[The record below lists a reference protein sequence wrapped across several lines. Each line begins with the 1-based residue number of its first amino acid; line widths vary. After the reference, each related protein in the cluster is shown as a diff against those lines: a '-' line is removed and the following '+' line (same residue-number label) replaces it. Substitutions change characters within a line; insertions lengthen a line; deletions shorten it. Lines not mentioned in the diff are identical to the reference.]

1 MTDFGLPDLNYGFT
15 AIVHVKNKDLLV
27 GTVNGKLYQT
37 KTQPENQ
44 KFKWEYMGSTK
55 HNYTAGFN
63 LNNKS
68 YFIAGNQMYEVVNA
82 TNIKVDRYLLFYK
95 SN

>member
-1 MTDFGLPDLNYGFT
+1 MAMTDFGLPDLNNGFT

-37 KTQPENQ
+37 RTQPENT
-44 KFKWEYMGSTK
+44 KLKWEYMGSAK

-63 LNNKS
+63 LDDKS

-82 TNIKVDRYLLFYK
+82 TNIKVD
-95 SN
+95 